1 MAFSCLVAFPSKDY
15 ELQEVYCFKV
25 QLTFNAWDESL
36 PAKVC
41 LEGGNE
47 VVGGF
52 DQMLF
57 SSVCLFYSEYLLIR
71 RGKGIVKLPFGSC
84 RGDLFSLL
92 RTDMAKEKGQLPAG
106 WSWIRKSQVAFVSFY
121 PLPLLFSR

>member
-1 MAFSCLVAFPSKDY
+1 M
-15 ELQEVYCFKV
+15 
-25 QLTFNAWDESL
+25 
-36 PAKVC
+36 
-41 LEGGNE
+41 EGGNE

-92 RTDMAKEKGQLPAG
+92 KTDMAKEKGQLPAG
-106 WSWIRKSQVAFVSFY
+106 WSWIRKSQVAFVSLY